1 MDRIRVLL
9 IEDHTIVRQGIVA
22 LLGTAEDIEIVGEAG
37 DGRSGLD
44 EAARLRPEV
53 VVCDLALPGLSGLEV
68 IKRLAGEPDPPKV
81 IVLSMYHDDVWVQR
95 ALEAGAAG
103 YLLKGV
109 GVKDLVKVIRKVAGG
124 ERHLSPGA
132 QRSSENDPL
141 SEREREVLTLLAEGH
156 TSKEIG
162 SILGI
167 SRRTA
172 EHHRARV
179 MSKLGIHDVPGL
191 TRYAIRIGLVDQNL
205 K

>member
-1 MDRIRVLL
+1 MIRVLL
-9 IEDHTIVRQGIVA
+9 IEDHTIVRQGVVA
-22 LLGTAEDIEIVGEAG
+22 LLGTAEDIEVVGEAG
-37 DGRSGLD
+37 DGRTGID
-44 EAARLRPEV
+44 EAKRLRPDL

-68 IKRLAGEPDPPKV
+68 IKRLTSEPDPPKV

-95 ALEAGAAG
+95 SLEAGAAG
-103 YLLKGV
+103 YLLKGA

-124 ERHLSPGA
+124 ERHLSPAA
-132 QRSSENDPL
+132 QRAAETEAL

-162 SILGI
+162 GILNI

-179 MSKLGIHDVPGL
+179 MQKLGIHDVPGL
-191 TRYAIRIGLVDQNL
+191 TRYAIRAGLVDENL